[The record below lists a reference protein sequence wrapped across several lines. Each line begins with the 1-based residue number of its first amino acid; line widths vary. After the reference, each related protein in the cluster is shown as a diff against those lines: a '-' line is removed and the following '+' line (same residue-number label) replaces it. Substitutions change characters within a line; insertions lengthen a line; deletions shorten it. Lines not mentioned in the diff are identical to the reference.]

1 MRFHPDKQEEK
12 EKESQVIKK
21 LIDKVDEL
29 AVNMEKMRLAEYVE
43 LLENPRR
50 LLWLNF
56 LIGLSRGFGTAIGFT
71 VLAALVLYFLQQMI
85 VLNIPVIG
93 SFIADI
99 VAIVQAQ
106 LKVGG
111 FIYH

>member
-1 MRFHPDKQEEK
+1 M
-12 EKESQVIKK
+12 
-21 LIDKVDEL
+21 DKVDEL
-29 AVNMEKMRLAEYVE
+29 AVNMEKMRLAEYME

-56 LIGLSRGFGTAIGFT
+56 LIGLARGFGTAIGFT
-71 VLAALVLYFLQQMI
+71 MLAALVLYFLQQMI

-111 FIYH
+111 FIYY

>member
-1 MRFHPDKQEEK
+1 MRFNPDKPEDNS
-12 EKESQVIKK
+12 SQIIKK
-21 LIDKVDEL
+21 LMDKVDEL
-29 AVNMEKMRLAEYVE
+29 AVNMEKMRLAEYME

-56 LIGLSRGFGTAIGFT
+56 LIGLARGFGTAIGFT
-71 VLAALVLYFLQQMI
+71 MLAALVLYFLQQMI

-111 FIYH
+111 FIYY